1 MYAMLLFS
9 SIAAAQVFEDCPC
22 IHEYRHFQQQFDRP
36 TATTNEFF
44 YRCNI
49 FCDNA
54 RAVARH
60 NANPHSTY
68 TAEIKPLHDMTPDE
82 RRAHM
87 GYGYKGPRSKA
98 HDTFATNENVP
109 PYDASVQTR
118 DWYLQNRVTNVRD
131 QGQCGDCW
139 AESATGVLESAYFQ
153 QTGRLAQL
161 SVEQSAECVPTQE
174 HNAGCSGGWP
184 IDVFRY
190 VNQTGGLC
198 TEADYP
204 TTIGSGADVNC
215 NETLTKTVQSEY
227 HHQTN
232 TQCAHRQRNDAAP
245 RVAARCG

>member
-1 MYAMLLFS
+1 M
-9 SIAAAQVFEDCPC
+9 
-22 IHEYRHFQQQFDRP
+22 
-36 TATTNEFF
+36 
-44 YRCNI
+44 
-49 FCDNA
+49 
-54 RAVARH
+54 
-60 NANPHSTY
+60 
-68 TAEIKPLHDMTPDE
+68 
-82 RRAHM
+82 
-87 GYGYKGPRSKA
+87 
-98 HDTFATNENVP
+98 
-109 PYDASVQTR
+109 QTR

-153 QTGRLAQL
+153 QTGRLTQL

-215 NETLTKTVQSEY
+215 NETLTKQCNQNITIKQILSVPTGNETMLLRALQHDVVSVAIDASGQGFY
-227 HHQTN
+227 AYASGVYDGTFNNN
-232 TQCAHRQRNDAAP
+232 TDCYASNLDHAVIAVGYGQYLNGSIPFYLVRNSWGDTQWGRMNGYILFKRGINTCGIAQDATFL
-245 RVAARCG
+245 RF